1 MSHNSQICNQKRK
14 WKFIFCFFLLIFI
27 QSSVFAQYPPTAYP
41 EDTLLF
47 REGEIL
53 LSKGETEKALWR
65 FKRLLDEFPKS
76 SLSNDAKFRMG
87 ICYTKLKRPKEAI
100 RILNDLFSTFLSPA
114 RMAEVFAL
122 LGDNYVE
129 LNEPLTA
136 LHWYGK
142 GLLVPGNPQEELKRK
157 VRSIIDTYDS
167 EEELNQIESNY
178 RGAYAGGYAKLR
190 LAKVAKGRGSDLLA
204 RKILME
210 LEKEYRGLNDWPQA
224 KELLD
229 SISIK
234 SKYTVGVILPL
245 SGIQQP
251 FGEKALQGIQL
262 GMKETDLENIPLVSL
277 VIRDSKGNPSEAEKA
292 VEDLV
297 TKEKVI
303 AIIGPLL
310 SITVDMAA
318 KRAQQLKV
326 PLITLSQKEF
336 LSGEDDFVF
345 QNSITPSDQIQTLV
359 AFAINELTLRTFT
372 VFYPNSPYGLHFKN
386 LFTQEVSRRGGK
398 VQGVVAYQEGQTD
411 FSQEIKFFFKK
422 DDRLNLNLSVNGLF
436 IPDTYDRVALILAQ
450 IASHNIKGLTF
461 LGTNAWNG
469 PSLLSI
475 AGKSAEGT
483 IFVDAF
489 SKKDPSP
496 LVARFVKEYQK
507 AYQREPET
515 LEALSYD
522 GARLLREILLSK
534 QISSPLQLKE
544 ELRQAQDFQGVTG
557 LKGFGEDGKAIRS
570 LSILKVNKG
579 QIEKIAP

>member
-1 MSHNSQICNQKRK
+1 
-14 WKFIFCFFLLIFI
+14 
-27 QSSVFAQYPPTAYP
+27 
-41 EDTLLF
+41 
-47 REGEIL
+47 
-53 LSKGETEKALWR
+53 
-65 FKRLLDEFPKS
+65 
-76 SLSNDAKFRMG
+76 
-87 ICYTKLKRPKEAI
+87 
-100 RILNDLFSTFLSPA
+100 
-114 RMAEVFAL
+114 
-122 LGDNYVE
+122 
-129 LNEPLTA
+129 
-136 LHWYGK
+136 
-142 GLLVPGNPQEELKRK
+142 
-157 VRSIIDTYDS
+157 
-167 EEELNQIESNY
+167 
-178 RGAYAGGYAKLR
+178 
-190 LAKVAKGRGSDLLA
+190 
-204 RKILME
+204 
-210 LEKEYRGLNDWPQA
+210 
-224 KELLD
+224 
-229 SISIK
+229 
-234 SKYTVGVILPL
+234 
-245 SGIQQP
+245 
-251 FGEKALQGIQL
+251 
-262 GMKETDLENIPLVSL
+262 MKETDLENIPLVSL

-310 SITVDMAA
+310 SITADRAA

-326 PLITLSQKEF
+326 PLITLSPKEF

-345 QNSITPSDQIQTLV
+345 QNSITSSDQIQTLL
-359 AFAINELTLRTFT
+359 AFAINELALRTFT

-436 IPDTYDRVALILAQ
+436 IPDTYDRVALILSQ

-461 LGTNAWNG
+461 LGTNAWNS

-522 GARLLREILLSK
+522 GARLLREILLPK

>member
-1 MSHNSQICNQKRK
+1 
-14 WKFIFCFFLLIFI
+14 
-27 QSSVFAQYPPTAYP
+27 
-41 EDTLLF
+41 
-47 REGEIL
+47 
-53 LSKGETEKALWR
+53 
-65 FKRLLDEFPKS
+65 
-76 SLSNDAKFRMG
+76 
-87 ICYTKLKRPKEAI
+87 
-100 RILNDLFSTFLSPA
+100 
-114 RMAEVFAL
+114 
-122 LGDNYVE
+122 
-129 LNEPLTA
+129 
-136 LHWYGK
+136 
-142 GLLVPGNPQEELKRK
+142 
-157 VRSIIDTYDS
+157 
-167 EEELNQIESNY
+167 
-178 RGAYAGGYAKLR
+178 
-190 LAKVAKGRGSDLLA
+190 
-204 RKILME
+204 
-210 LEKEYRGLNDWPQA
+210 
-224 KELLD
+224 
-229 SISIK
+229 
-234 SKYTVGVILPL
+234 
-245 SGIQQP
+245 
-251 FGEKALQGIQL
+251 
-262 GMKETDLENIPLVSL
+262 MKETDLENIPLVSL

-292 VEDLV
+292 VEDLI

-310 SITVDMAA
+310 SITADRAA
-318 KRAQQLKV
+318 KRAQQFKV
-326 PLITLSQKEF
+326 PLITLSPKEF

-345 QNSITPSDQIQTLV
+345 QNSITSSDQIQTLL
-359 AFAINELTLRTFT
+359 AFAINELALRTFT

-398 VQGVVAYQEGQTD
+398 VQAVVAYQEGQTD

-422 DDRLNLNLSVNGLF
+422 DDRLNLSVNGLF
-436 IPDTYDRVALILAQ
+436 IPDTYDRVVLILSQ

-496 LVARFVKEYQK
+496 MVARFVKEFQK

-544 ELRQAQDFQGVTG
+544 ELRRAQDFQGVTG